1 MTDENNFELP
11 RTILFVESSQAM
23 RKLMVNNLE
32 LYTGAKVVCLKNSEE
47 LSEYF
52 KSGKSA
58 NLIVTE
64 DMVDNEYTSMKIVY
78 FINSQKLNIPVI
90 VMGQNS
96 KLVGKAT
103 MIEKENWRALIK
115 EAAKLMQV
123 TAESMME
130 LVVPDYYPFQMAS
143 LLSMSIAPVDLYL
156 EEADGPNVWLL
167 AQSKIEKKKIEELI
181 LKGTKT
187 FYVGK
192 YHRLEFVVKL
202 SGDLMMLLND
212 PNLSFQNRVAAT
224 QTAMENTCTLIEQF
238 GMDKKSIDSSRTAV
252 ESIYKMAMMTPG
264 LDDLIDVISRD
275 TSSYVY
281 KHTLMISVVAHQ
293 LISKMEWGNA
303 EQQKKI
309 SMAAF
314 FHDVAI
320 ADDRLCRIHSSKELK
335 ESSLP
340 DTLKSKIE
348 RHAFHASELMT
359 KLPDL
364 PMGTESIVLQHHGT
378 LNGIGFADEHLDNRL
393 SPLAIVFLVTE
404 DFVHKMLADEI
415 PDRKAILLELSL
427 KYNKGQYRK
436 CYEAL
441 EKAVSKA

>member
-1 MTDENNFELP
+1 MSDDAKIELP

-32 LYTGAKVVCLKNSEE
+32 LYTGAKIVCLKNSEE
-47 LSEYF
+47 LADFF
-52 KSGKSA
+52 KTGKSA

-64 DMVDNEYTSMKIVY
+64 DMVDGEYTSMKIVY
-78 FINSQKLNIPVI
+78 FVNSQKINIPVI
-90 VMGQNS
+90 VMGMNS
-96 KLVGKAT
+96 KLAGKAT
-103 MIEKENWRALIK
+103 MIEKENWRELIK
-115 EAAKLMQV
+115 EAAKLMHV
-123 TAESMME
+123 TSETMME
-130 LVVPDYYPFQMAS
+130 MVVPDYYPFQMAS
-143 LLSMSIAPVDLYL
+143 LLSMREAPVDLYL
-156 EEADGPNVWLL
+156 EEADGINVWLL
-167 AQSKIEKKKIEELI
+167 AQSKIDKKQIEDFL

-192 YHRLEFVVKL
+192 YHRLEFVEKL
-202 SGDLMMLLND
+202 SAELMILLND

-224 QTAMENTCTLIEQF
+224 QTAMENTCTLIEKF

-264 LDDLIDVISRD
+264 LDDLIDVIARD

-281 KHTLMISVVAHQ
+281 KHTLMISIVSHQ
-293 LISKMEWGNA
+293 LISKMEWGNT

-314 FHDVAI
+314 FHDVSI
-320 ADDRLCRIHSSKELK
+320 ADDRLCKIHSSKELK
-335 ESSLP
+335 DSNLP
-340 DTLKSKIE
+340 ETLKQKIE
-348 RHAFHASELMT
+348 RHAFHASELMA
-359 KLPDL
+359 KMPDL

-393 SPLAIVFLVTE
+393 SPLSIVFLVTE
-404 DFVHKMLADEI
+404 DFVHRMLAEEK

-441 EKAVSKA
+441 EKAVAKV